1 MIIKIIKIIKIN
13 KIVKFYKNPLMTNNR
28 NYI

>member
-13 KIVKFYKNPLMTNNR
+13 KIVKFYKNPLMTNNK